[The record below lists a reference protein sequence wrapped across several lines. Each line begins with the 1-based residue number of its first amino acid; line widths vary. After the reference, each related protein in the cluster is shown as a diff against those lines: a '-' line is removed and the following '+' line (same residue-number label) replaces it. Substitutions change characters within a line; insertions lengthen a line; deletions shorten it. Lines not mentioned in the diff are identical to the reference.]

1 MLQYIL
7 QLLNYCFPVF
17 VKGGEYDN
25 IEALLRQL
33 VNSVGSH
40 HLRLYKNDLDPS
52 PALPL
57 PSGVIL

>member
-1 MLQYIL
+1 MCLVINKNLRYIL

-33 VNSVGSH
+33 VNSVGSY
-40 HLRLYKNDLDPS
+40 HLRLYINEVLFYKVL
-52 PALPL
+52 
-57 PSGVIL
+57 I